1 MDAINTGS
9 ASEATLGLTA
19 IARHLCLPGGY
30 FIHFFLD
37 LVDGSSQLEDS
48 KYGEFMTS
56 LFEET
61 IANSSVAHPRS
72 TSFTSYH
79 PSGFLC
85 HWASETSSDL
95 VC

>member
-19 IARHLCLPGGY
+19 IARHLCLPGGWGY

-48 KYGEFMTS
+48 KYGEFITS
-56 LFEET
+56 LFEE
-61 IANSSVAHPRS
+61 IM
-72 TSFTSYH
+72 
-79 PSGFLC
+79 
-85 HWASETSSDL
+85 EKM
-95 VC
+95 